1 MKVSILGLVDKGL
14 RQCRNGKDQSCLSEF
29 QSLVQWIKDLDSSK
43 ASPSRTTFA
52 VSILGLVDKGL
63 RQESQASATFPF
75 AVSILGL
82 VDKGLRQFVWKY
94 ILSHYYSVS
103 ILGLVD
109 KGLRPSMPTFHRPAI
124 LTFQSLV
131 QWIKDLDLGFC
142 MGLSLSAEFQSLV
155 QWIKDL
161 DGLSPACRSTFVAV
175 SILGLVDKGLRHTD
189 KNAGVGSITSFN
201 PWFSG

>member
-1 MKVSILGLVDKGL
+1 
-14 RQCRNGKDQSCLSEF
+14 
-29 QSLVQWIKDLDSSK
+29 
-43 ASPSRTTFA
+43 
-52 VSILGLVDKGL
+52 VDKGL

-131 QWIKDLDLGFC
+131 
-142 MGLSLSAEFQSLV
+142 
-155 QWIKDL
+155 
-161 DGLSPACRSTFVAV
+161 
-175 SILGLVDKGLRHTD
+175 
-189 KNAGVGSITSFN
+189 
-201 PWFSG
+201 

>member
-1 MKVSILGLVDKGL
+1 
-14 RQCRNGKDQSCLSEF
+14 
-29 QSLVQWIKDLDSSK
+29 
-43 ASPSRTTFA
+43 
-52 VSILGLVDKGL
+52 VDKGL

-109 KGLRPSMPTFHRPAI
+109 KGLRQLR
-124 LTFQSLV
+124 V
-131 QWIKDLDLGFC
+131 VIKSKTRL
-142 MGLSLSAEFQSLV
+142 
-155 QWIKDL
+155 
-161 DGLSPACRSTFVAV
+161 
-175 SILGLVDKGLRHTD
+175 
-189 KNAGVGSITSFN
+189 SFN